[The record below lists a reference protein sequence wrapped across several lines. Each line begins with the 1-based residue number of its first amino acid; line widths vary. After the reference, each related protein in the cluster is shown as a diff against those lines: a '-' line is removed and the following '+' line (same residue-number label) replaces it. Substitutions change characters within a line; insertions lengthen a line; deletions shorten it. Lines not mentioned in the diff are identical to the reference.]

1 MWAVPHHHDHS
12 GAGLSVSVISTP
24 LLSLTSPL
32 TFDAIIM
39 IRWVKIFIPFKQS
52 NSKWHTEI
60 TCDNGK
66 FTQFH
71 SAQFRCPPLSLS
83 LSLSQLIISMPAHI
97 GYLLHN
103 WRLMCA
109 LSVAQRISRCSV
121 TQRTLTMHSICGS
134 ETDI

>member
-60 TCDNGK
+60 TCDDGK
-66 FTQFH
+66 FTQF
-71 SAQFRCPPLSLS
+71 PSLS
-83 LSLSQLIISMPAHI
+83 LAADNFYAGTHWL
-97 GYLLHN
+97 
-103 WRLMCA
+103 
-109 LSVAQRISRCSV
+109 SV
-121 TQRTLTMHSICGS
+121 TQLEINVCSVCS
-134 ETDI
+134 SADIKVFRYTTNVDYALHLWLRN